1 VTGASRAGRERGGEA
16 AEEPDGKESL
26 EQVEASIRLVRHL
39 VKRYPTIEYLIGH
52 HEYRAFE

>member
-1 VTGASRAGRERGGEA
+1 VAKLPRNPTARS
-16 AEEPDGKESL
+16 PL

-39 VKRYPTIEYLIGH
+39 VKGYPTIEYLIGH